1 MKINGIK
8 TSVLIIVLVL
18 ATITV
23 NAQRGHRNNRGCNG
37 KGNSECRFNGDSMGA
52 GPNCQIPGL
61 TADQQKEIK
70 KLRIAFQK
78 EALQLKNQLAEKRA
92 RLQTLKTAEK
102 TDLAAID
109 KTIDE
114 MTAIKAQ
121 LMKKKLR
128 HEQDV
133 KAQLNDEQK
142 LFFDTKGPKNGKQ
155 GKGRGGKGGKCGKGM
170 KQCDGS
176 GPHGDG
182 RGRGF

>member
-1 MKINGIK
+1 MKIQRIK
-8 TSVLIIVLVL
+8 TSVLIVFMVLV
-18 ATITV
+18 TVTV

-37 KGNSECRFNGDSMGA
+37 KGNPECRFNGDSLGA
-52 GPNCQIPGL
+52 GPNCHIPGL
-61 TADQQKEIK
+61 KADQQKEIK
-70 KLRIAFQK
+70 KLRIGFQK
-78 EALQLKNQLAEKRA
+78 EALQLKNQLAEKKA
-92 RLQTLKTAEK
+92 RLQTLRTAEK

-128 HEQDV
+128 HQQDV
-133 KAQLNDEQK
+133 KALLNDEQK
-142 LFFDTKGPKNGKQ
+142 LFFDTKGPKYGKQ
-155 GKGRGGKGGKCGKGM
+155 GKGRGGKGGKGM